1 MSNACVQL
9 GDTEVVSPAAPD
21 LTDDLTDA
29 ELAADLAADAGKL
42 LLQVRA
48 EIGFDQPWRLGEAGD
63 RQANSLLLRR
73 LQAERPGDA
82 VLSEEAHD
90 DLARLKSDRVWIID
104 PLDGTREFS
113 TPGRD
118 DWAVHI
124 ALWRRS
130 SNGQPEIT
138 DAAVALPARGNVVYR
153 TDTVTSGAAPA
164 GVPGTLRIAVS
175 ATRPPAVLHRIRQTL
190 AIQPVSIGSAG
201 AKAMAVIDGYVDAY
215 LHAGGQWEW
224 DSAAPAGVM
233 LAAGMHASRLD
244 GSPLRYNQL
253 DPYLPDLLMC
263 RAEVAPILLG
273 AIADAWR

>member
-48 EIGFDQPWRLGEAGD
+48 EIGFDQPWTLGEAGD

-175 ATRPPAVLHRIRQTL
+175 TTRPPAVLHRIRQTL